1 MPGTLV
7 ATYFLGAAAAGTFA
21 YVATAFAVN
30 IIATAIIAKAFA
42 PQPPN
47 WNDNQ
52 NNPDPGS
59 RVQLPPA
66 GNNKLPIVYGQA
78 FVGGIVTDMSITQN
92 NQRMFFVMALC
103 EVTNTE
109 TGATPDTITF
119 GDVYLGGKKV
129 VFQGNG
135 FTVASLVDESTGVPD
150 TRVNGLINI
159 YLYRNGSFTPSN
171 STTSAISVMQNP
183 LLTYFWSGNE
193 TMTNCA
199 FAIIDITYNNAA
211 GLTGLPDT
219 KFEIINSRTSCGD
232 CFYDYLTSTRYG
244 AGISTADVDTTAL
257 TALNTYSNGAF
268 TYTPSTGG
276 SATQARFKF
285 DGTLYTDTTVMANLQ
300 LMAASCDCLLKYNE
314 ITGQWGV
321 VVQTPDDV
329 PVMTLTDSNIVSA
342 ISISPTDLASSFNI
356 AEVKYPDASN
366 RDAFN
371 TVTLNLAVVNPGLL
385 YPNEPI
391 NKQSIS
397 LPLVNNNVRAQYLA
411 NRFLEEAREDL
422 QVQFSI
428 NYEGLQLEAGDVVS
442 VTNANYGWTEKLFR
456 ITRVTEVFGDDGSI
470 RATLLLGEYNAAVY
484 DDIPIQQF
492 TPAPNTGI
500 AYPNFFGTLVAPT
513 ISNEVPYANIPS
525 FDVTPIASPYGIVQ
539 YAEIWYSA
547 YEVPT
552 TTQRLFVGITET
564 LPNNAPYT
572 SSVAMPAVTVTSLP
586 SGDWYLFARM
596 VNSLGDSV
604 FSPASDL
611 IEWRPRTFQ
620 YTQRWIAVAYADSA
634 DGATNFST
642 NPRNKAYYG
651 LLNNSTANGSPNY
664 QDYTWYEANTNF
676 STANYLL
683 FANRQSRRFSFNVGN
698 AGYANLNGGF
708 VPTETSLYD
717 PSLWSGL
724 PDGSNFIDLDSRSG
738 QLVTIGTTTVSSA
751 DGLLSVNNSTSGTMV
766 VSLQRFLNF
775 GAGVYTKTANA
786 ATLTIDI
793 YGRVVGFTA
802 QDEFFFTETVFSASA
817 SQTTFSVTHI
827 VGQIFVFR
835 NGVLLSTSEYTETS
849 TTVVLGTACAA
860 GEIIIVYNMRA
871 VGADDFYD
879 QMNITVATT
888 GSNFITYND
897 APHQIINAGDELS
910 FSNVG
915 TPTNYT
921 VSTIN
926 TSTKTITFTT
936 TITAPAIDTLVYRF
950 RAAGEYTPFSRWE
963 IDVAG
968 VSAYTPTEFGITN
981 GAEMLFVNGSA
992 LNEIDY
998 DVAGGYALTGFPG
1011 LLTGKLMIIQFA
1023 NNNLGVPCSNI
1034 INLVTYSTAS
1044 LLTYPFI
1051 SNALAMGVYAN
1062 GAILAKGVSYD
1073 YTATDANWILNTAFN
1088 NNVTLLNQQSFARIG
1103 AA

>member
-1 MPGTLV
+1 MPGTII
-7 ATYFLGAAAAGTFA
+7 ATAIFGAGAVGTFA
-21 YVATAFAVN
+21 FAATAFAIN
-30 IIATAIIAKAFA
+30 IVATAIIAKAFA

-78 FVGGIVTDMSITQN
+78 YVGGIVTDMSITQN
-92 NQRMFFVMALC
+92 NQRMYFVLALC

-109 TGATPDTITF
+109 TGSSPDTITY
-119 GDVYLGGKKV
+119 GDIYFGGKRV
-129 VFQGNG
+129 IFQGNG
-135 FTVASLVDESTGVPD
+135 YTVASLQDESTGQID

-159 YLYRNGSFTPSN
+159 YLYSNGSSTPTN
-171 STTSAISVMQNP
+171 SSASAISVMQNP
-183 LLTYFWSGNE
+183 ALTYQWDSAK

-219 KFEIINSRTSCGD
+219 KFEVINSRTSCGD
-232 CFYDYLTSTRYG
+232 CFYDYLTSSRYG
-244 AGISTADVDTTAL
+244 AGIAVTGVDTASF

-268 TYTPSTGG
+268 TYTPSGGG
-276 SATQARFKF
+276 STTQARFKF

-314 ITGQWGV
+314 ITGQWAV
-321 VVQTPDDV
+321 IVQTPDDE
-329 PVMTLTDSNIVSA
+329 PVMSLTDSNIVSA
-342 ISISPTDLASSFNI
+342 ISISPTDLASSYNI
-356 AEVKYPDASN
+356 AEVKYPDSSN
-366 RDAFN
+366 RDSFN
-371 TVTLNLAVVNPGLL
+371 TVTLNLAVVNPSLL

-442 VTNANYGWTEKLFR
+442 VTNANYGWTNKLFR

-484 DDIPIQQF
+484 DDVPIQQF
-492 TPAPNTGI
+492 IPAPNTGI
-500 AYPNFFGTLVAPT
+500 SYPNFFGTLVAPT
-513 ISNEVPYANIPS
+513 ISNVVPYANIPS
-525 FDVTPIASPYGIVQ
+525 FDVTVTASPYGIVQ

-547 YEVPT
+547 YETPT
-552 TTQRLFVGITET
+552 TTQRLFLGTTET

-572 SSVAMPAVTVTSLP
+572 SSAAMPAITVTSLP
-586 SGDWYLFARM
+586 SGDWYVFARM
-596 VNSLGDSV
+596 INSLGDSV

-642 NPRNKAYYG
+642 DPRNKAYYG
-651 LLNNSTANGSPNY
+651 LLNNATANGSPNY

-698 AGYANLNGGF
+698 ASYANLNGGF

-724 PDGSNFIDLDSRSG
+724 PDGNNFIDLDSRSG

-802 QDEFFFTETVFSASA
+802 QDEFFFTETVFSATA

-849 TTVVLGTACAA
+849 TTVVLNTACAV
-860 GEIIIVYNMRA
+860 GEIIVVYNMRA
-871 VGADDFYD
+871 VSADDFYD
-879 QMNITVATT
+879 PMYITVATT

-897 APHQIINAGDELS
+897 APHQIITAGDELS

-915 TPTNYT
+915 TPTTYT

-926 TSTKTITFTT
+926 TGTKTITFTT
-936 TITAPAIDTLVYRF
+936 TITAPAIDSIVYRF

-968 VSAYTPTEFGITN
+968 VSSYTPTDFGITN

-998 DVAGGYALTGFPG
+998 DLAGDGVLTGFPA
-1011 LLTGKLMIIQFA
+1011 LVTGKLMIIQFA

-1062 GAILAKGVSYD
+1062 GAILTKGVSYD
-1073 YTATDANWILNTAFN
+1073 YTATDANWILNTAFD
-1088 NNVTLLNQQSFARIG
+1088 NNVTLLNQQSFARIC

>member
-1 MPGTLV
+1 MPGTII
-7 ATYFLGAAAAGTFA
+7 ATAIFGAGAFGTFA
-21 YVATAFAVN
+21 FAATAFAIN
-30 IIATAIIAKAFA
+30 IVATAIIAKAFA

-78 FVGGIVTDMSITQN
+78 YVGGIVTDMSITTN

-109 TGATPDTITF
+109 TGSSPDTISF
-119 GDVYLGGKKV
+119 GDIYLGGKKV
-129 VFQGNG
+129 NFQGNG
-135 FTVASLVDESTGVPD
+135 YTVANLLDESTGQTDV
-150 TRVNGLINI
+150 RVNGLINI
-159 YLYRNGSFTPSN
+159 YLYSNGSSSPTN
-171 STTSAISVMQNP
+171 TTLSAITVMSNP
-183 LLTYFWSGNE
+183 ALSYIWNDTK

-219 KFEIINSRTSCGD
+219 KFQVINSRTSCGD
-232 CFYDYLTSTRYG
+232 CFYDYLTSSRYG
-244 AGISTADVDTTAL
+244 AGIDAANVDTTTL
-257 TALNTYSNGAF
+257 TALTTYSNGAF
-268 TYTPSTGG
+268 SYTSSDGYP
-276 SATQARFKF
+276 ATQARFEF
-285 DGTLYTDTTVMANLQ
+285 DGTLYTDATVMANLQ

-321 VVQTPDDV
+321 IVQTPDDV
-329 PVMTLTDSNIVSA
+329 SVMSLTDSNIVSA
-342 ISISPTDLASSFNI
+342 ISISPTDLASSYNI
-356 AEVKYPDASN
+356 AEVKYPDSSN
-366 RDAFN
+366 RDSFN
-371 TVTLNLAVVNPGLL
+371 TVTLNLAVVNPSLL

-391 NKQSIS
+391 NKQTIS

-442 VTNANYGWTEKLFR
+442 VTNANYGWTNKLFR

-470 RATLLLGEYNAAVY
+470 RATLMLCEYNSAVY

-525 FDVTPIASPYGIVQ
+525 FDVTAIASPYGIVQ

-552 TTQRLFVGITET
+552 TTQRLFLGTTET

-572 SSVAMPAVTVTSLP
+572 SSTAMPAVTVTSLP
-586 SGDWYLFARM
+586 SGNWYVFARM

-620 YTQRWIAVAYADSA
+620 YTQRWLAVAYADSA

-642 NPRNKAYYG
+642 DPRNKAYYG

-676 STANYLL
+676 GTSNYLL

-849 TTVVLGTACAA
+849 TTVVLNTACVA
-860 GEIIIVYNMRA
+860 GEIIVVYNMRA
-871 VGADDFYD
+871 VSADDFYD
-879 QMNITVATT
+879 PMYITVAST
-888 GSNFITYND
+888 GSNYITYND
-897 APHQIINAGDELS
+897 APHQIINAGDELC
-910 FSNVG
+910 FTNAG
-915 TPTNYT
+915 TPTTY
-921 VSTIN
+921 VVDTIN
-926 TSTKTITFTT
+926 TGTKTITFTT
-936 TITAPAIDTLVYRF
+936 SITAPAINSIVYRF

-968 VSAYTPTEFGITN
+968 VSSYAPTDFGITN
-981 GAEMLFVNGSA
+981 GAEMLFVNGAA

-998 DVAGGYALTGFPG
+998 DLAGDGVLTGFPA
-1011 LLTGKLMIIQFA
+1011 LVTGKLMIIQFA

-1062 GAILAKGVSYD
+1062 GAILTKGVSYD
-1073 YTATDANWILNTAFN
+1073 YTATDANWILNTAFDN
-1088 NNVTLLNQQSFARIG
+1088 NITLLNQQSFARIG